1 MMFSCAERGVRNAIL
16 SYGEDCTRGMIVPS
30 QGNMALGAA
39 YHGGTLGVPVN
50 TYTVSRVRS

>member
-1 MMFSCAERGVRNAIL
+1 MFSCAERGVRNAIL